1 MIECLCIIVKIPKKI
16 FMEFFMQKWT
26 NSVPLDL
33 NNKLILQV
41 FTEDALF
48 FDIETTGFSPASTQ
62 LYLIGCAKRCG
73 DKMIIEQYFA
83 ESSEDEVTI
92 LSCFL
97 KLLENYQTLITFNGI
112 GFDIPYIKAKCDAY
126 QLKET
131 FVDKD
136 YIDLFKIVSSL
147 KFLLKLPNYKQ
158 KTIESFLGIARED
171 VFDGGQ
177 LINVYQEYVR
187 RPSEYQMYFLKQ
199 HNYEDVLGMLDLL
212 PILSYSNFLKGGY
225 TLTSVESNIYTDY
238 EGQPQKE
245 LIFSFLNDIPVPKRI
260 SYGYNEFYLTCN
272 GKDSKL
278 SVRLYDGA
286 LKYFFED
293 YKDYYYLPEEDVAV
307 HKDVAASVDKAYR
320 KKATASTCYAKKAS
334 IFLPQYK
341 KIVEPVFYKERKDK
355 VSYFELSDAFID
367 SSKMLRDYVDH
378 IFKLMSKQ
386 KH

>member
-1 MIECLCIIVKIPKKI
+1 
-16 FMEFFMQKWT
+16 MQKWT
-26 NSVPLDL
+26 NTVPLDL
-33 NNKLILQV
+33 NNSLIQQV
-41 FTEDALF
+41 FSEDALF

-73 DKMIIEQYFA
+73 DKMIIDQYFA
-83 ESSEDEVTI
+83 ETPEDEETI

-97 KLLENYQTLITFNGI
+97 RLLEHYQTLITFNGI
-112 GFDIPYIKAKCDAY
+112 GFDIPYIKAKCDTY
-126 QLKET
+126 HLKET
-131 FVDKD
+131 FADKD

-158 KTIESFLGIARED
+158 KTIEQFLGIDRED

-212 PILSYSNFLKGGY
+212 PVMSYANLLKGGY
-225 TLTSVESNIYTDY
+225 TLTSVESNVYTDY
-238 EGQPQKE
+238 DGQPQKE
-245 LIFSFLNDIPVPKRI
+245 LIFFLGNDVPVPKRV

-272 GKDSKL
+272 GNESRI
-278 SVRLYDGA
+278 SVKLYDGT

-320 KKATASTCYAKKAS
+320 KKATASTCYTKKTS
-334 IFLPQYK
+334 IFLPQYQQ
-341 KIVEPVFYKERKDK
+341 IAEPVFSKERKDK
-355 VSYFELSDAFID
+355 ISFFELSDEFID
-367 SSKMLRDYVDH
+367 SSQILRKYIDH
-378 IFKLMSKQ
+378 ILMLMAKQ